1 MKKKLITMIAAG
13 ALVLA
18 ACGSD
23 SDGSDSGATDTSAAE
38 ASASDTSAADTSATG
53 TSDADSSASAG
64 DVQAQAADAAIASAK
79 QDGIDLDADCVNEL
93 TAQLSDEDAQAI
105 VDAGGG
111 GDAEVSDEGTAIGS
125 QLLSCAGNEQII
137 DALIAEMKTSGQE
150 FDEQCVRDGLKDIDL
165 AGLVASAEGE
175 GGTPEEVVNAVFGC
189 FDLGS

>member
-23 SDGSDSGATDTSAAE
+23 SDGSDSGATDTSATDTSATDS
-38 ASASDTSAADTSATG
+38 SASDTSDT
-53 TSDADSSASAG
+53 DSSASAG

-79 QDGIDLDADCVNEL
+79 QNGIDLDADCVNEL
-93 TAQLSDEDAQAI
+93 ASQLSDEDAQAI
-105 VDAGGG
+105 VDAGGEG
-111 GDAEVSDEGTAIGS
+111 GAEVSDEGTAIGS

-137 DALIAEMKTSGQE
+137 EALIAEMKTSGQE

>member
-53 TSDADSSASAG
+53 TSDTDSSASA

-93 TAQLSDEDAQAI
+93 ASQLSDEDAQAI
-105 VDAGGG
+105 VDAGGEG
-111 GDAEVSDEGTAIGS
+111 GAEVSDEGTAIGS

-137 DALIAEMKTSGQE
+137 EALIAEMKTSGQE